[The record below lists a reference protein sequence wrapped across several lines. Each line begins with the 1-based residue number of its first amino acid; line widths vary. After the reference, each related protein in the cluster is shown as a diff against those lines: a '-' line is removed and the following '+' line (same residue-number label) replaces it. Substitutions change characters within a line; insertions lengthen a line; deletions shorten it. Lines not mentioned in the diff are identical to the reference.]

1 MIKSLKYRL
10 IGLLGLV
17 FIILLVG
24 GTGYYFAGKNSEPE
38 YLSKV
43 DRILFDKKNK
53 SPKYIITLPD
63 KLSIST
69 APQQASSD
77 SDSKKAAATLQEDD
91 LKSKIA
97 QYTAQVMGNIP
108 HISKIN
114 DAEGLSPLPVVERES
129 EYEQTINGITL
140 PKISDDGRKPWIE
153 FAQERSSI
161 QPNFYRVSIMLK
173 GLGINKI
180 QTEQI
185 LSKLP
190 REVSFSFSPYGEDN
204 ERLVQMARSLGHE
217 TYADLLLSPKDFLE
231 SDNGPLA
238 LSITESHEKNI
249 EKTYKSISNAMPSGG
264 IVINDGITSKEVE
277 LGLKDIMEKV
287 GELGLLIVDATNGME
302 VEKIKTTGIARR
314 KADIVITD
322 YTPKAL
328 KNTLKTAEEI
338 ARKQGTVVIVSDVKM
353 SVVREL
359 GEWVKTF
366 SPQLTYQQMKEQN
379 ISKIERPFALVPISG
394 TVVE

>member
-1 MIKSLKYRL
+1 MKKTLKYRL
-10 IGLLGLV
+10 IG
-17 FIILLVG
+17 FFSIILIILSVG
-24 GTGYYFAGKNSEPE
+24 SIGYYFANKSSEPE

-43 DRILFDKKNK
+43 DKILFDKKNK

-63 KLSIST
+63 KLSKSS
-69 APQQASSD
+69 PQQQERAETD
-77 SDSKKAAATLQEDD
+77 SATIPPQEDI
-91 LKSKIA
+91 KSKIA
-97 QYTAQVMGNIP
+97 RYTAQVMGNIP

-114 DAEGLSPLPVVERES
+114 DSEELFPLPVVERET
-129 EYEQTINGITL
+129 EYEQTINGIIL
-140 PKISDDGRKPWIE
+140 PKISEDGRKPWIE
-153 FAQERSSI
+153 FAQERRSI
-161 QPNFYRVSIMLK
+161 QPNFYRVSILLK

-204 ERLVQMARSLGHE
+204 ERLVKKARSLGHE

-249 EKTYKSISNAMPSGG
+249 ESTYKSISNAMPTGG
-264 IVINDGITSKEVE
+264 IIINDGITSKEVE
-277 LGLKDIMEKV
+277 QGLKDIMEKV
-287 GELGLLIVDATNGME
+287 GNMGLLIVDATQEGLN
-302 VEKIKTTGIARR
+302 KIQTQGIARR

-322 YTPKAL
+322 YTPKGL
-328 KNTLKTAEEI
+328 KRSLKEAEDI
-338 ARKQGTVVIVSDVKM
+338 ARKQGSVVIVSDVKM
-353 SVVREL
+353 SVIREI
-359 GEWVKTF
+359 GDWIKTF

-379 ISKIERPFALVPISG
+379 IETISRPYALVPISAM
-394 TVVE
+394 VVE

>member
-1 MIKSLKYRL
+1 MKKTLKYRL
-10 IGLLGLV
+10 IG
-17 FIILLVG
+17 FFSIILIILSVG
-24 GTGYYFAGKNSEPE
+24 SIGYYFANKSSEPE

-43 DRILFDKKNK
+43 DKILFDKKNK

-63 KLSIST
+63 KLSKSS
-69 APQQASSD
+69 PQQQERAETD
-77 SDSKKAAATLQEDD
+77 SAAIPPQEDI
-91 LKSKIA
+91 KSKIA
-97 QYTAQVMGNIP
+97 RYTAQVMGNIP

-114 DAEGLSPLPVVERES
+114 DSEGLFPLPVVERET
-129 EYEQTINGITL
+129 EYEQTINGIIL
-140 PKISDDGRKPWIE
+140 PKISEDGRKPWIE
-153 FAQERSSI
+153 FAQERRSI
-161 QPNFYRVSIMLK
+161 QPNFYRVSILLK

-204 ERLVQMARSLGHE
+204 ERLVQMARNFGHE

-249 EKTYKSISNAMPSGG
+249 ESTYKSISNAMPTGG
-264 IVINDGITSKEVE
+264 IIINDGITSKEVE
-277 LGLKDIMEKV
+277 QGLKDIMEKV
-287 GELGLLIVDATNGME
+287 GNMGLLIVDATQEGLN
-302 VEKIKTTGIARR
+302 KIQTQGIARR

-322 YTPKAL
+322 YTPKGL
-328 KNTLKTAEEI
+328 KRSLKEAEDI
-338 ARKQGTVVIVSDVKM
+338 ARKQGSVVIVSDVKM
-353 SVVREL
+353 SVIREI
-359 GEWVKTF
+359 GDWIKTF

-379 ISKIERPFALVPISG
+379 IETISRPYALVPISAM
-394 TVVE
+394 VVE

>member
-1 MIKSLKYRL
+1 MKKTLKYRL
-10 IGLLGLV
+10 IG
-17 FIILLVG
+17 FFSIILIILSVG
-24 GTGYYFAGKNSEPE
+24 SIGYYFANKSSEPE

-43 DRILFDKKNK
+43 DKILFDKKNK

-63 KLSIST
+63 KLSKSS
-69 APQQASSD
+69 PQQQERAETD
-77 SDSKKAAATLQEDD
+77 SAAIPPQEDI
-91 LKSKIA
+91 KSKIA
-97 QYTAQVMGNIP
+97 RYTAQVMGNIP

-114 DAEGLSPLPVVERES
+114 DSEGLFPLPVVERET

-140 PKISDDGRKPWIE
+140 PKISEDGRKPWIE
-153 FAQERSSI
+153 FAQERRSI
-161 QPNFYRVSIMLK
+161 QPNFYRVSILLK

-204 ERLVQMARSLGHE
+204 ERLVKKARSLGHE

-249 EKTYKSISNAMPSGG
+249 ESTYKSISNAMPTGG
-264 IVINDGITSKEVE
+264 IIINDGITSKEVE
-277 LGLKDIMEKV
+277 QGLKDIMEKV
-287 GELGLLIVDATNGME
+287 GNMGLLIVDATQEGLN
-302 VEKIKTTGIARR
+302 KIQTQGIARR

-322 YTPKAL
+322 YTPKGL
-328 KNTLKTAEEI
+328 KRSLKEAEDI
-338 ARKQGTVVIVSDVKM
+338 ARKQGSVVIVSDVKM
-353 SVVREL
+353 SVIREI
-359 GEWVKTF
+359 GDWIKTF

-379 ISKIERPFALVPISG
+379 IETISRPYALVPISAM
-394 TVVE
+394 VVE

>member
-1 MIKSLKYRL
+1 MKKTLKYRL
-10 IGLLGLV
+10 IG
-17 FIILLVG
+17 FFSIILIILSVG
-24 GTGYYFAGKNSEPE
+24 SIGYYFANKSSEPE

-43 DRILFDKKNK
+43 DKILFDKKNK

-63 KLSIST
+63 KLSKSS
-69 APQQASSD
+69 PQQQERAETD
-77 SDSKKAAATLQEDD
+77 SAAIPPQGDI
-91 LKSKIA
+91 KSKIA
-97 QYTAQVMGNIP
+97 RYTAQVMGNIP

-114 DAEGLSPLPVVERES
+114 DSEGLFPLPVVERET
-129 EYEQTINGITL
+129 EYEQTINGIIL
-140 PKISDDGRKPWIE
+140 PKISEDGRKPWIE
-153 FAQERSSI
+153 FAQERRSI
-161 QPNFYRVSIMLK
+161 QPNFFRVSILLK

-204 ERLVQMARSLGHE
+204 ERLVKKARSLGHE

-249 EKTYKSISNAMPSGG
+249 ESTYKSISNAMPTGG
-264 IVINDGITSKEVE
+264 IIINDGITSKEVE
-277 LGLKDIMEKV
+277 QGLKDIMEKV
-287 GELGLLIVDATNGME
+287 GNMGLLIVDATQEGLN
-302 VEKIKTTGIARR
+302 KIQTQGIARR

-322 YTPKAL
+322 YTPKGL
-328 KNTLKTAEEI
+328 KRSLKEAEDI
-338 ARKQGTVVIVSDVKM
+338 ARKQGSVVIVSDVKM
-353 SVVREL
+353 SVIREI
-359 GEWVKTF
+359 GDWIKTF

-379 ISKIERPFALVPISG
+379 IETISRPYALVPISAM
-394 TVVE
+394 VVE

>member
-1 MIKSLKYRL
+1 MKKTLKYRL
-10 IGLLGLV
+10 IG
-17 FIILLVG
+17 FFSIILIILSVG
-24 GTGYYFAGKNSEPE
+24 SIGYYFANKSSEPE

-43 DRILFDKKNK
+43 DKILFDKKNK

-63 KLSIST
+63 KLSKSS
-69 APQQASSD
+69 PQQQERAETD
-77 SDSKKAAATLQEDD
+77 SAAIPPQEDI
-91 LKSKIA
+91 KSKIA
-97 QYTAQVMGNIP
+97 RYTAQVMGNIP

-114 DAEGLSPLPVVERES
+114 DSEGLFPLPVVERET

-140 PKISDDGRKPWIE
+140 PKISEDGRKPWIE
-153 FAQERSSI
+153 FAQERRSI
-161 QPNFYRVSIMLK
+161 QPNFYRVSILLK

-204 ERLVQMARSLGHE
+204 ERLVQMARNFGHE

-249 EKTYKSISNAMPSGG
+249 ESTYKSISNAMPTGG
-264 IVINDGITSKEVE
+264 IIINDGITSKEVE
-277 LGLKDIMEKV
+277 QGLKDIMEKV
-287 GELGLLIVDATNGME
+287 GNMGLLIVDATQEGLN
-302 VEKIKTTGIARR
+302 KIQTQGIARR

-322 YTPKAL
+322 YTPKGL
-328 KNTLKTAEEI
+328 KRSLKEAEDI
-338 ARKQGTVVIVSDVKM
+338 ARKQGSVVIVSDVKM
-353 SVVREL
+353 SVIREI
-359 GEWVKTF
+359 GDWIKTF

-379 ISKIERPFALVPISG
+379 IETISRPYALVPISAM
-394 TVVE
+394 VVE

>member
-1 MIKSLKYRL
+1 MKKTLKYRL
-10 IGLLGLV
+10 IG
-17 FIILLVG
+17 FFSIILIILSVG
-24 GTGYYFAGKNSEPE
+24 SIGYYFANKSSEPE

-43 DRILFDKKNK
+43 DKILFDKKNK

-63 KLSIST
+63 KLSKSS
-69 APQQASSD
+69 PQQQERAETD
-77 SDSKKAAATLQEDD
+77 SAAIPPQEDI
-91 LKSKIA
+91 KSKIA
-97 QYTAQVMGNIP
+97 RYTAQVMGNIP

-114 DAEGLSPLPVVERES
+114 DSEGLFPLPVVERET
-129 EYEQTINGITL
+129 EYEQTINGIIL
-140 PKISDDGRKPWIE
+140 PKISEDGRKPWIE
-153 FAQERSSI
+153 FAQERRSI
-161 QPNFYRVSIMLK
+161 QPNFFRVSILLK

-204 ERLVQMARSLGHE
+204 ERLVKKARSLGHE

-249 EKTYKSISNAMPSGG
+249 ESTYKSISNAMPTGG
-264 IVINDGITSKEVE
+264 IIINDGITSKEVE
-277 LGLKDIMEKV
+277 QGLKDIMEKV
-287 GELGLLIVDATNGME
+287 GNMGLLIVDATQEGLN
-302 VEKIKTTGIARR
+302 KIQTQGIARR

-322 YTPKAL
+322 YTPKGL
-328 KNTLKTAEEI
+328 KRSLKEAEDI
-338 ARKQGTVVIVSDVKM
+338 ARKQGSVVIVSDVKM
-353 SVVREL
+353 SVIREI
-359 GEWVKTF
+359 GDWIKTF

-379 ISKIERPFALVPISG
+379 IETISRPYALVPISAM
-394 TVVE
+394 VVE